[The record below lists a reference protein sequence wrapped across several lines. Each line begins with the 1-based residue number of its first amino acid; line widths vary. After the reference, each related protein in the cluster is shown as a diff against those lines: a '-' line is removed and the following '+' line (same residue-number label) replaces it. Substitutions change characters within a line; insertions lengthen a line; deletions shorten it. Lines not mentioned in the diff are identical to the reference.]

1 MWVLFFRERKMVDPC
16 WTWKY
21 IISRFTCSDAIDQ
34 IMYPGKP
41 VCAHVHW
48 LTYMLTNQPPQQST
62 NDPLTLWFVSDPWS
76 YWLFPLWRERWNT
89 GVVVHRFGPG
99 KGGLSWIGSSWKAA
113 ISPTWQR
120 APRGGGGVAAAVAA
134 VASRGSK
141 VAVET
146 WLAHQN
152 KGCRTNTEP
161 ISILWLILWG
171 LAGFCLIGALSVK
184 KISLC
189 STGWGWISPGG
200 KADIGGSFVESEH
213 PRIQS
218 WRGLKCGWILVSFHW
233 TRRGFSGNHI
243 LEFSSH
249 FP

>member
-1 MWVLFFRERKMVDPC
+1 MEK
-16 WTWKY
+16 
-21 IISRFTCSDAIDQ
+21 
-34 IMYPGKP
+34 
-41 VCAHVHW
+41 
-48 LTYMLTNQPPQQST
+48 QQKHG
-62 NDPLTLWFVSDPWS
+62 
-76 YWLFPLWRERWNT
+76 
-89 GVVVHRFGPG
+89 GVGENAVVHVLWCDRSDYAPCKACLCTFSLINSYANESTSPTIHRRSPDIVICVRSVKLLAVSPLERTVKHWSRGPSVWPR
-99 KGGLSWIGSSWKAA
+99 KRRPQLNWLVLKSSHISNLTEGSS
-113 ISPTWQR
+113 
-120 APRGGGGVAAAVAA
+120 GGAAAVAA

-141 VAVET
+141 VAVKT
-146 WLAHQN
+146 WLARQN
-152 KGCRTNTEP
+152 RGCRTNTEP
-161 ISILWLILWG
+161 ISILWLILCG

-200 KADIGGSFVESEH
+200 KAGMGGSFVESEH

-243 LEFSSH
+243 LEFSPH